1 MCSKMETP
9 VCSGASAPTPAFFP
23 KGVYIPWLRSK
34 KIANNH
40 YSAGNSAVALAPS
53 FLMTQIYVLKL
64 KNWWS

>member
-9 VCSGASAPTPAFFP
+9 VHSAASIPTPAFFP
-23 KGVYIPWLRSK
+23 KGVCIPWLRSN
-34 KIANNH
+34 KIANNL
-40 YSAGNSAVALAPS
+40 SQLGISAVALAPY

>member
-1 MCSKMETP
+1 METP

-23 KGVYIPWLRSK
+23 KGVYIYTLAEVQEDCLNLSQLG
-34 KIANNH
+34 I
-40 YSAGNSAVALAPS
+40 SAVTLAPS